1 MKALKLMV
9 SAFMASCMAVAFT
22 ACSDD
27 DPVVTPPVTP
37 EEPEQPV
44 TPEEPEPTP
53 TATYHF
59 DLFVCAVKHGG
70 MSQNKNG
77 TFVRSV
83 SALTSDQPMVDFTG
97 KGLDITQD
105 YTMES
110 IVKGKYYYQVP
121 QSPADRFVKFQ
132 IVKDADGDE
141 VAQKIA
147 EVPFLGNTYF
157 ARKYTHAW
165 LDDATLV
172 VVGTDSDH
180 KIVYWSKLNDGGD
193 KLSIAAEGTL
203 DIPMPEGAS
212 ALSTSGILTYRQTD
226 GKLFYFYNGKIAA
239 GLTESATSTFH
250 VAVIDPVS
258 MQVQEIHDVDPA
270 LAEECAASAYGE
282 LMQNT
287 VMYDESGNLYM
298 ACLKTINGDET
309 GVLLRMDVDKTTF
322 DTAYNGFPNPEGKLL
337 TIQYLAN
344 GKALAYSRDNSKG
357 VKIDSVSH
365 FYTIID
371 LATGER
377 KRVSCS
383 GVDLPYCGGRF
394 SQRSVVVGDKAYIG
408 CTEGEGETDNPR
420 IYIYDIPTGEVTM
433 GLQLSKGF
441 CFDILRVV
449 ED

>member
-1 MKALKLMV
+1 M
-9 SAFMASCMAVAFT
+9 
-22 ACSDD
+22 
-27 DPVVTPPVTP
+27 
-37 EEPEQPV
+37 
-44 TPEEPEPTP
+44 
-53 TATYHF
+53 
-59 DLFVCAVKHGG
+59 
-70 MSQNKNG
+70 
-77 TFVRSV
+77 RSV

-141 VAQKIA
+141 IAQKIA

-180 KIVYWSKLNDGGD
+180 KIVYWSKLNDGGES
-193 KLSIAAEGTL
+193 LSIAAEGTL

-250 VAVIDPVS
+250 VAVIDPVT
-258 MQVQEIHDVDPA
+258 MQVQEIHNVDPA

-309 GVLLRMDVDKTTF
+309 GVLLRMDADKTTF

-441 CFDILRVV
+441 CFDILRVI

>member
-1 MKALKLMV
+1 MKAMKLMM
-9 SAFMASCMAVAFT
+9 SAFLASCMVVSFT

-83 SALTSDQPMVDFTG
+83 SALTSDQPMVEFTG

-141 VAQKIA
+141 IARKIA
-147 EVPFLGNTYF
+147 EVPFLNNTYF

-165 LDDATLV
+165 LDDETLL
-172 VVGTDSDH
+172 VVGTDSKH
-180 KIVYWSKLNDGGD
+180 EIVYWSKLKDSEGA
-193 KLSIAAEGTL
+193 LSITAEGTL
-203 DIPMPEGAS
+203 DISMPEGAS

-309 GVLLRMDVDKTTF
+309 GVLLRMDADKTSF
-322 DTAYNGFPNPEGKLL
+322 DPTYNGFPNPEGKLL

-377 KRVSCS
+377 ERVRCS

-420 IYIYDIPTGEVTM
+420 IFIYDIPTGNVTL

>member
-1 MKALKLMV
+1 MKALKLMM

-37 EEPEQPV
+37 V
-44 TPEEPEPTP
+44 EPEPTP

-59 DLFVCAVKHGG
+59 DRFVCAVKHGG

-83 SALTSDQPMVDFTG
+83 SALTADQPMVEFTG

-141 VAQKIA
+141 IAEKIA

-180 KIVYWSKLNDGGD
+180 KIVYWSKLNDEGE